1 MCRWWQSH
9 WPHNY
14 IVQFSGP
21 AESNEKWNCLR
32 GGGPFP
38 KILNLKSVTSY
49 IYDDDNLVSLTIVQ
63 FLGPAWSNWRAIQ
76 QFSNLKTDKRQ
87 DESFYEDRYE
97 YMSWGQAQPPPACVS
112 CCHVPSM
119 CSLLVHGEN
128 PANAPKVKDKL
139 LVRDQC
145 AIFWHGWESQ
155 IFQKEMS
162 KYGWL
167 RQFSSSYLS
176 CSITLHSYPFLLGI
190 PNGNIVVLRHAYH
203 GRGVVVDRGMD
214 GWCVRPVPK
223 DGTGKC
229 QVCKGSLF
237 ESWRGLSP

>member
-1 MCRWWQSH
+1 MAKPHCYYDNEVVGWSTSWQGGVFGKPKHSSHSWVHRSGTVWGGDTFFLPIVSPVTFMCGWWQSH

-87 DESFYEDRYE
+87 DKRVFMRIGMNICPEAKRS
-97 YMSWGQAQPPPACVS
+97 P
-112 CCHVPSM
+112 H
-119 CSLLVHGEN
+119 LL
-128 PANAPKVKDKL
+128 A
-139 LVRDQC
+139 
-145 AIFWHGWESQ
+145 
-155 IFQKEMS
+155 
-162 KYGWL
+162 
-167 RQFSSSYLS
+167 
-176 CSITLHSYPFLLGI
+176 
-190 PNGNIVVLRHAYH
+190 
-203 GRGVVVDRGMD
+203 
-214 GWCVRPVPK
+214 
-223 DGTGKC
+223 
-229 QVCKGSLF
+229 
-237 ESWRGLSP
+237 